1 MAHDRTTPTR
11 ADPSEPELVDGT
23 PNYGDLAAVL
33 TGGGARGAY
42 QVGVMRA
49 LARRFPELRIP
60 ILFGVSAGAMNA
72 TFLAQHPGTLAE
84 ATHDLA
90 GLWTSLSAE
99 QVFRVDASELASN
112 GAHWLLRLGSGGR
125 FAARSTR
132 GLVDTE
138 PLRGFLE
145 RALSVDSSG
154 AIAGI
159 GANLERGTL
168 RALALGTTNYGTGQS
183 IIWVQGREISLWE
196 RPKRR
201 SVHAR
206 IGVPH
211 VMASASLPL
220 FFPAVQIGSDW
231 YGDGGLRLAAPLS
244 PALHL
249 GAHRIL
255 AVSTRYERTQAE
267 ANRSDVVG
275 YPPPAQILGVMYNA
289 IFLDL
294 IDQDVLRL
302 ERMNRLLAKLPP
314 DERDGLR
321 IVDILVMR
329 PSQDLGRIARD
340 HEPRLPG
347 MFRWLTRGL
356 GTRQTS
362 SPDVLSLL
370 MFQDDYLAR
379 LIALGEADA
388 EARMDE
394 IGEFLGGSRVEA
406 GVEASVANENPGP
419 RAER

>member
-1 MAHDRTTPTR
+1 MTDERTPTR
-11 ADPSEPELVDGT
+11 ADPALQPNLERGT
-23 PNYGDLAAVL
+23 TSHGDLAVVM

-49 LARRFPELRIP
+49 IARRFPDLTVP

-72 TFLAQHPGTLAE
+72 TYIAQHSGSLTQATDELAQ
-84 ATHDLA
+84 
-90 GLWTSLSAE
+90 LWTSLTAE
-99 QVFRVDASELASN
+99 QVFRVDGSQLASN
-112 GAHWLLRLGSGGR
+112 GLHWLLRLGSGGR
-125 FAARSTR
+125 LAARSTR

-138 PLRGFLE
+138 PLREFLD
-145 RALSVDSSG
+145 RVLRVDSTG

-159 GANLERGTL
+159 DANLERERL
-168 RALALGTTNYGTGQS
+168 RALALGTTNYATGQS
-183 IIWVQGREISLWE
+183 IIWVQGRSIETWE

-201 SVHAR
+201 SVQAR
-206 IGVPH
+206 IGVSH
-211 VMASASLPL
+211 IMASAALPL
-220 FFPAVQIGSDW
+220 FFPAVQIGDYW
-231 YGDGGLRLAAPLS
+231 YGDGGLRLTAPLS

-267 ANRSDVVG
+267 ADRPDVVG

-314 DERDGLR
+314 HERDGLR

-329 PSQDLGRIARD
+329 PSQDLGRIARE

-388 EARMDE
+388 EARFDE
-394 IGEFLGGSRVEA
+394 IEAFLRGSRVEA
-406 GVEASVANENPGP
+406 GVEI
-419 RAER
+419 

>member
-1 MAHDRTTPTR
+1 MSHDRTTPTR
-11 ADPSEPELVDGT
+11 ADPALATEQLDEGT
-23 PNYGDLAAVL
+23 PNFGDLAAVM

-49 LARRFPELRIP
+49 LARRFPGLRIP
-60 ILFGVSAGAMNA
+60 VLFGVSAGAMNA
-72 TFLAQHPGTLAE
+72 TYLAQHPGTLAE
-84 ATHDLA
+84 ATEDLA
-90 GLWTSLSAE
+90 QLWTSLSADH
-99 QVFRVDASELASN
+99 VFRVDASELASN

-125 FAARSTR
+125 LAARSTR

-138 PLRGFLE
+138 PLREFLQ
-145 RALSVDSSG
+145 RALRVDSSG
-154 AIAGI
+154 AITGI
-159 GANLERGTL
+159 DANLERGTL
-168 RALALGTTNYGTGQS
+168 RALALGSTNYATGQS
-183 IIWVQGREISLWE
+183 IIWVQGRAISTWE

-201 SVHAR
+201 SVQAR
-206 IGVPH
+206 IGISH
-211 VMASASLPL
+211 IMASAALPL

-231 YGDGGLRLAAPLS
+231 YGDGGLRLTAPLS

-249 GAHRIL
+249 GAHKIL
-255 AVSTRYERTQAE
+255 AVSTRYERSQAE
-267 ANRSDVVG
+267 ANRPDTVG

-302 ERMNRLLAKLPP
+302 ERLNRLLAKLPP
-314 DERDGLR
+314 DERDGMR
-321 IVDILVMR
+321 VVDILVIR
-329 PSQDLGRIARD
+329 PSQDLGRLARD

-388 EARMDE
+388 EARAEE
-394 IGEFLGGSRVEA
+394 ISAFLGNRRVAA
-406 GVEASVANENPGP
+406 GVEDVSALG
-419 RAER
+419 R

>member
-1 MAHDRTTPTR
+1 MTDDSTPTR
-11 ADPSEPELVDGT
+11 ADPALQPRLERGT
-23 PNYGDLAAVL
+23 PSHGDLAVVM

-72 TFLAQHPGTLAE
+72 TYLAQHAGTLSE
-84 ATHDLA
+84 ATMDLA
-90 GLWTSLSAE
+90 RLWTSLTAE
-99 QVFRVDASELASN
+99 HVFRVDGSELASN
-112 GAHWLLRLGSGGR
+112 GLHWLLRLGSGGR

-138 PLRGFLE
+138 PLRVFLG
-145 RALSVDSSG
+145 RALRVDSTG

-159 GANLERGTL
+159 DANLERGTL
-168 RALALGTTNYGTGQS
+168 RALALGTTNYATGQS
-183 IIWVQGREISLWE
+183 IIWVQGRAIETWE

-201 SVHAR
+201 AMQAR
-206 IGVPH
+206 IGVSH
-211 VMASASLPL
+211 IMASAALPL
-220 FFPAVQIGSDW
+220 FFPAVQIGQHW
-231 YGDGGLRLAAPLS
+231 YGDGGLRLTAPLS

-255 AVSTRYERTQAE
+255 AVSTRYERSQAE
-267 ANRSDVVG
+267 ADRPDIVG

-302 ERMNRLLAKLPP
+302 ERMNRLLGKLRP
-314 DERDGLR
+314 DERNGLR
-321 IVDILVMR
+321 IVDILVIR
-329 PSQDLGRIARD
+329 PSQDLGRIARE

-388 EARMDE
+388 DARAVE
-394 IGEFLGGSRVEA
+394 ISVFLRGSRVEA
-406 GVEASVANENPGP
+406 GVEGD
-419 RAER
+419 